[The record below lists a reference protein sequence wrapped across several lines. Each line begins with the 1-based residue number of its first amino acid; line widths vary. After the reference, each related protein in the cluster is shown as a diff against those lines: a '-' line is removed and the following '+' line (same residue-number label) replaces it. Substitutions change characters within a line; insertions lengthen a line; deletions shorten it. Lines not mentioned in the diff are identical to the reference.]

1 MAMGGAE
8 SKEADRQLR
17 SASLNGVILPSSMEL
32 FFDPSWSKF
41 KLHLL
46 HSFSEPVYTFNLPEG
61 WWGSL
66 ILHGGPTVDH
76 PLLAAVRN
84 TGESGTGNLV
94 TLPPLGPGQEVLKE
108 KMSRRRKGWME
119 IWSFAVPVPVPDRA
133 GEEKVTATTTTT
145 TTTRVERFE
154 WVSTRGK
161 EVKDLHEWGRGWKL
175 RRVATTYP
183 DAHADKGWDEDD
195 EDDDEGDAAAY
206 EYEELH
212 ADNEV
217 LAVWADAK
225 GLKSR
230 KAAKFEFV
238 NSGATGELGEA
249 WALMAVVSFVR
260 VWQRYMQIIVV

>member
-1 MAMGGAE
+1 MGGAE
-8 SKEADRQLR
+8 SKEAHRQLR
-17 SASLNGVILPSSMEL
+17 SASLKGVTLPDSMEL
-32 FFDPSWSKF
+32 SFDPSWSKF

-46 HSFSEPVYTFNLPEG
+46 NSASSEPVYTFNLPEG

-76 PLLAAVRN
+76 PPLAAVRN
-84 TGESGTGNLV
+84 TGKSGMGNLV
-94 TLPPLGPGQEVLKE
+94 TLPPLEPGQEVFEE
-108 KMSRRRKGWME
+108 KISHRRKGWMD
-119 IWSFAVPVPVPDRA
+119 IWSFAVPVPDRV
-133 GEEKVTATTTTT
+133 GKKGTTTTT
-145 TTTRVERFE
+145 THVERFE

-175 RRVATTYP
+175 RRVAANYHS
-183 DAHADKGWDEDD
+183 DAYADKDWDEDK
-195 EDDDEGDAAAY
+195 DDEGDAAAY
-206 EYEELH
+206 EYERLQE
-212 ADNEV
+212 DNEV

-225 GLKSR
+225 GLNLK
-230 KAAKFEFV
+230 KAAKFELV